1 MHTDIGKVHNT
12 DMGNVHADMGNVHN
26 DTGNVHNTDMGNM
39 PANVHTDM
47 GNMQA
52 NVHTDMG
59 RQRCTIRVSV
69 LPTKPPYIL
78 PYTCL

>member
-1 MHTDIGKVHNT
+1 MVAWAICRLVCAIVHTDIGKVHNT

-26 DTGNVHNTDMGNM
+26 
-39 PANVHTDM
+39 TDM

-69 LPTKPPYIL
+69 LPTKLPYIL

>member
-1 MHTDIGKVHNT
+1 
-12 DMGNVHADMGNVHN
+12 MGNVHADMGNVHN
-26 DTGNVHNTDMGNM
+26 
-39 PANVHTDM
+39 TDM

>member
-1 MHTDIGKVHNT
+1 
-12 DMGNVHADMGNVHN
+12 MGNDIANVQADMGNVHN
-26 DTGNVHNTDMGNM
+26 DIGNVHN
-39 PANVHTDM
+39 TDM